1 MTNHILYVTIY
12 FITEVIDTLF
22 FISNGLLFW
31 SVSESSIY
39 KNSELK
45 VFRNIRFL
53 FEISNNW
60 PKEL

>member
-22 FISNGLLFW
+22 SISNGLLFW